1 MAKSYSLAFVTI
13 FLLTLGSCQSLEQI
27 SIDYLQPADLSFPP
41 QLRKVAIVNN
51 TSNIPD
57 NKLITTTEKI
67 KEGTPLVSRA
77 TAYANG
83 DPKIATE
90 SLAEEIAHQNY
101 FEEVVICD
109 SALRANDKL
118 ARESTLSQEEVRQ
131 LASSL
136 GVDFIIALENL
147 QLKATKSVRFLNE
160 FNCFQGAV
168 DVKVYPTVKV
178 YLPERSRPMTT
189 LHPNDS
195 IFWEEFGGTAVEA
208 ATRMIRD
215 KQMLEEAA
223 VFAGTVPVKYL
234 VPMWKKGTRY
244 LYTGGSVPM
253 RDAAIYVRENSWDD
267 AYELW
272 NQAFEGTKNQK
283 KKMRAAL
290 NIAVYYEMKDSLA
303 KAEEWAEKAQQLA
316 KKIDKKNITD
326 SVQASI
332 DDVPNYYLTSLYLA
346 ELKER
351 NAQLPKLKLQMSR
364 FKMIFK
370 EIVYQIL
377 FFLYL

>member
-1 MAKSYSLAFVTI
+1 MAKSYSLVFIVL

-27 SIDYLQPADLSFPP
+27 PIDYLQPADLSFPP

-51 TSNIPD
+51 TSDAPD
-57 NKLITTTEKI
+57 NKLITETEKI
-67 KEGTPLVSRA
+67 KEGTPLISRA

-83 DPKIATE
+83 DPKTATE
-90 SLAEEIAHQNY
+90 SLAEEIAQQNY
-101 FEEVVICD
+101 FDEVVICD

-131 LASSL
+131 LASNL

-147 QLKATKSVRFLNE
+147 QLKATKTVRYLDE

-168 DVKVYPTVKV
+168 DVKV

-195 IFWEEFGGTAVEA
+195 IFWEEFGGTAIEA
-208 ATRMIRD
+208 ATRMIPD

-223 VFAGTVPVKYL
+223 AFAGTVPVKNI
-234 VPMWKKGTRY
+234 VPIWKKGTRY

-272 NQAFEGTKNQK
+272 RQAFEGTKNQK

-326 SVQASI
+326 SPQATI
-332 DDVPNYYLTSLYLA
+332 DDVPNYYLTTLYLA

-364 FKMIFK
+364 FNDDF
-370 EIVYQIL
+370 
-377 FFLYL
+377 

>member
-1 MAKSYSLAFVTI
+1 MAKSYTLAFI
-13 FLLTLGSCQSLEQI
+13 ALFLLTLGSCQSLEHI
-27 SIDYLQPADLSFPP
+27 PIDYLQPADLSFPP

-51 TSNIPD
+51 TSNTPD
-57 NKLITTTEKI
+57 NKLITETEKI
-67 KEGTPLVSRA
+67 KEGVPLISRA

-83 DPKIATE
+83 NPKITTE
-90 SLAEEIAHQNY
+90 SLAEEIAQQNY

-118 ARESTLSQEEVRQ
+118 SRESMLSQEEVSQ
-131 LASSL
+131 LTSDL

-147 QLKATKSVRFLNE
+147 QLKATKTVRYLDA
-160 FNCFQGAV
+160 FNCFQAAV
-168 DVKVYPTVKV
+168 DVKVYPTVRV
-178 YLPERSRPMTT
+178 YLPERSRPMNT

-195 IFWEEFGGTAVEA
+195 IFWEEFGATAIEA
-208 ATRMIRD
+208 TTRMIPD
-215 KQMLEEAA
+215 KQMLQEAA
-223 VFAGTVPVKYL
+223 VFAGTIPVKYI
-234 VPMWKKGTRY
+234 VPVWKKGTRY

-253 RDAAIYVRENSWDD
+253 RDAAIYVRENSWDN

-272 NQAFEGTKNQK
+272 NQAFESSKNQK

-316 KKIDKKNITD
+316 KKIEKKNINN
-326 SVQASI
+326 SVLPTI

-351 NAQLPKLKLQMSR
+351 KAQLPKLKLQMSR
-364 FKMIFK
+364 FNDDF
-370 EIVYQIL
+370 
-377 FFLYL
+377 